1 MTGPSVHSVRD
12 HGARGDGV
20 TLDTDA
26 INAAITAAS
35 AAGGGRVILP
45 AGHYLS
51 FSIRLRSGITL
62 ELCEGAVLEAADPAR
77 HPGQYDAPEPNPHDA
92 YQDFGHSHWQNSLIW
107 GIDVQDVAL
116 VGAGMIHGVGLTR
129 EGPGARWS
137 RDHIGDRPLSMG
149 PAEVLSPEA
158 FESEQRAMIGL
169 GNKAVALKNARNVVI
184 RDLTVLKGGHFAFL
198 LTGVDGLT
206 MEGLKIDTDRD
217 GIDLDCVR
225 DARLANLSVNT
236 PNDDAIVL
244 KASFALGE
252 RRPTERVT
260 ITGCRVSGH
269 DLGTMLDGTRG
280 RTQQLSPDLDRVTG
294 RIKLGTESNGD
305 FRDIRIEDCLF
316 ERSRGL
322 AIETVD
328 GGVIED
334 VTVRDITMREVTTAP
349 IFLRLGDRRRGP
361 PGTGVG
367 ALRRVS
373 ITRLTATGIDP
384 RYAATIAGLPG
395 HPVEDVVLKD
405 IDLTYD
411 GGGTAADAARAIPEQ
426 AHAYPEPS
434 MFGTS
439 PAFGLYARHV
449 RGLTLDDVTLATREP
464 DARPETRLDD
474 VTGSGF
480 TADDGALIR
489 R

>member
-1 MTGPSVHSVRD
+1 MRGQSVHSVSD
-12 HGARGDGV
+12 HGAKGDRV

-26 INAAITAAS
+26 INAAITAA
-35 AAGGGRVILP
+35 AADGGGRVVLP
-45 AGHYLS
+45 PGHYLS

-77 HPGQYDAPEPNPHDA
+77 HPGQYDPPELNLYDA
-92 YQDFGHSHWQNSLIW
+92 WQDFGHSHWHNSLIW
-107 GIDVQDVAL
+107 GEDVEDVAL
-116 VGAGMIHGVGLTR
+116 VGRGMIHGAGLTR

-149 PAEVLSPEA
+149 PAVPLSPAA
-158 FESEQRAMIGL
+158 FEAEQAAMIGM
-169 GNKAVALKNARNVVI
+169 GNKAVALKNARNVLI

-198 LTGVDGLT
+198 LTGVDGLV
-206 MEGLKIDTDRD
+206 MSDLRIDTDRD

-225 DARLANLSVNT
+225 DARLSNLQVNT

-244 KASFALGE
+244 KTSMALGE
-252 RRPTERVT
+252 RRATERIV
-260 ITGCRVSGH
+260 IRDCRVTGY
-269 DLGTMLDGTRG
+269 DPGTMLDGTFG
-280 RTQQLSPDLDRVTG
+280 RTQQISPDLDRVTG

-305 FRDIRIEDCLF
+305 FRDIDIADCVF

-334 VTVRDITMREVTTAP
+334 IRVRDIVMREVTTAP

-367 ALRRVS
+367 ALRRVT
-373 ITRLTATGIDP
+373 IENLTATGIDP
-384 RYAATIAGLPG
+384 RYAATIAGLPDN
-395 HPVEDVVLKD
+395 PIEDVVLRNVH
-405 IDLTYD
+405 LTYA
-411 GGGTAADAARAIPEQ
+411 GGGTAADAERPVPELP
-426 AHAYPEPS
+426 HAYPEPS

-439 PAFGLYARHV
+439 PAFGLFARHV
-449 RGLTLDDVTLATREP
+449 RGLTLDDVTLNTEGP

-474 VTGSGF
+474 VEGLDRS
-480 TADDGALIR
+480 
-489 R
+489 